1 MSPASWCRALEGI
14 SVEGA
19 DCYLP
24 TAPDKLVVAIQRD
37 SGVALQSAAKA
48 PFLLA
53 FDVRDRDGDP
63 ADVHTQGCIFKVRP
77 LRAGPHLRHDLCLCL
92 CLSVRVKRLKVELR
106 MDRVTDCRGGAS
118 SSMVKQ
124 APLEAMERKKLPPE
138 DRLPTSDGSTL
149 SSSFLD

>member
-1 MSPASWCRALEGI
+1 
-14 SVEGA
+14 VEGA

-24 TAPDKLVVAIQRD
+24 TAPDKLVVDIQRD

-77 LRAGPHLRHDLCLCL
+77 RLSGPLLRHDLCLCVYPFVCRDSRWSSEWTGL
-92 CLSVRVKRLKVELR
+92 NG
-106 MDRVTDCRGGAS
+106 CRGGAS
-118 SSMVKQ
+118 SSRGKQ
-124 APLEAMERKKLPPE
+124 APLEPMEREKLPPE
-138 DRLPTSDGSTL
+138 NQRLMALHSRQA
-149 SSSFLD
+149 F